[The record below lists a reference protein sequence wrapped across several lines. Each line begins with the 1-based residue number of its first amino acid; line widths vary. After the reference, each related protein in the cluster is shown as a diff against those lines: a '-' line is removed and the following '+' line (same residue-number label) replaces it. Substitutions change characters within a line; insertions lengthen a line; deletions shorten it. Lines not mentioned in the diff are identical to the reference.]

1 MPDPEPT
8 QGDLM
13 SRGPDTSSTSFP
25 QSLPDR
31 TQTEAAEGDKPILL
45 IDDDDAGAQ
54 GMAKLLRRHGYT
66 VLLAANGVAAL
77 RLVEKQ
83 TVGLVI
89 TDIFMDE
96 MDGLET
102 IMKLRHSHTEGPIIA
117 ISGGSPRIPMDC
129 LSLARSLGAASALHK
144 PVQIGDMLEAISR
157 HGRDLARS
165 RVSPPEGQAPA

>member
-1 MPDPEPT
+1 MPDPDQPR
-8 QGDLM
+8 GDSM
-13 SRGPDTSSTSFP
+13 SRGPDTP
-25 QSLPDR
+25 PANCPPSL
-31 TQTEAAEGDKPILL
+31 TQCADANAARGDKPILL
-45 IDDDDAGAQ
+45 IDDDEAGAQ

-77 RLVEKQ
+77 RLIEKQ

-102 IMKLRHSHTEGPIIA
+102 IMKLRQRHTEVSIIA

-129 LSLARSLGAASALHK
+129 LTLARSLGASSVLHK
-144 PVQIGDMLEAISR
+144 PVQIGDMLEAISL

-165 RVSPPEGQAPA
+165 RSATLEAQRPA

>member
-1 MPDPEPT
+1 MPDPDQP
-8 QGDLM
+8 QGEFM
-13 SRGPDTSSTSFP
+13 SHGPDTTSTSFP
-25 QSLPDR
+25 HTFPDR
-31 TQTEAAEGDKPILL
+31 ADADAAQGDKPILL
-45 IDDDDAGAQ
+45 IDDDEAGSQ

-83 TVGLVI
+83 AVGLVI

-102 IMKLRHSHTEGPIIA
+102 IMKLRQRHTDIPIIA

-129 LSLARSLGAASALHK
+129 LTLARSLGADGVLHK
-144 PVQIGDMLEAISR
+144 PVQIGDMLDAVVR
-157 HGRDLARS
+157 HGRGLART
-165 RVSPPEGQAPA
+165 RTTPPDSLRPT